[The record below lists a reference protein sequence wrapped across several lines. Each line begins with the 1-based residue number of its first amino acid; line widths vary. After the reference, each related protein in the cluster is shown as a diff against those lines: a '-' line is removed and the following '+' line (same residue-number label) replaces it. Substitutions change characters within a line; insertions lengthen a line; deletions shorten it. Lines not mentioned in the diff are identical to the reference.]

1 MNKSMSGLFEKLYD
15 IRGNNRYV
23 FENSK
28 TGKYYKDFKKSWYT
42 LLNKIDVNEF
52 RFHDLRHTFATN
64 YLLKEGDINTLKEV
78 LGHSDI
84 STTGRYLKTPTEYK
98 RKSMGYFEVPEYLGK
113 DARKKNR
120 KY

>member
-1 MNKSMSGLFEKLYD
+1 MTGLFEKLYD
-15 IRGNNRYV
+15 NRKNKLYV
-23 FENSK
+23 FENPE
-28 TGKYYKDFKKSWYT
+28 TGEHYKDLKKSWYS
-42 LLNKIDVNEF
+42 LLKKIDIKEF

-64 YLLKEGDINTLKEV
+64 YLLKGGDINTLKEL

-98 RKSMGYFEVPEYLGK
+98 RKSMGYFEVHEDPGK
-113 DARKKNR
+113 YIRKKTR